1 MNNSYVTTLLS
12 VIFYSVGHKDYSSIS
27 VPVIFTSRTNK
38 VSTVMPVFQDKIIEE
53 IETFNLNI
61 NIPSSFKH
69 RIAIGRQRK
78 ATASIID
85 STSKPAAYIFN
96 KIFINFNFSYY
107 MSS

>member
-1 MNNSYVTTLLS
+1 
-12 VIFYSVGHKDYSSIS
+12 
-27 VPVIFTSRTNK
+27 
-38 VSTVMPVFQDKIIEE
+38 MPVFQDKIIEE

-96 KIFINFNFSYY
+96 KIFINFNF
-107 MSS
+107 